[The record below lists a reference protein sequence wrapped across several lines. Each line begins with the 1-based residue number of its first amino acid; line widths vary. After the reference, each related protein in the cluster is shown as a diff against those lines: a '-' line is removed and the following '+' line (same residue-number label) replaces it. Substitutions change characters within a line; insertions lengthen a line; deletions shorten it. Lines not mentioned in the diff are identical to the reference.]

1 MVQYSSVPVENIF
14 RQNFANNRF
23 YYRLV
28 NGSFDVQKQPVVP
41 YNKLVIITQFS
52 LDNTSIRVNITYICS
67 IFDYSDLE
75 FAFETLSPT
84 LAAMQMEPL
93 RQTLAAHLYNPNNT
107 DPIEYSNKGLCP
119 ENVSLCY
126 PDYIHHNVT
135 YGRPEKVLSRYARSA
150 DLPEQAEITS
160 DINGSDLI
168 INDRYI
174 ITAAHIFNPL
184 IEKEDVLVPYKH
196 IEFTS
201 LSYASDQLFNT
212 DNTNIF
218 EAKIIIRGINGI
230 GLQPHEICLNY
241 DDDVATLSICR
252 YEQIKD
258 VLMSENKKA
267 FCPTRLLDRAELE
280 PNSSLFL
287 LAYCS
292 TIRTKNDVEFYEECP
307 GYSLY
312 TREHLNSS
320 MHPNHRTVS
329 IGKCIANDDIHIVH
343 DCPSLCGASDGCIFD
358 ADGRLVGV
366 HTGVC
371 DGDVHYNVNGE
382 RRL

>member
-1 MVQYSSVPVENIF
+1 MMSSSTKPVEHTKEELNTSNKSSSEEEHEVQQRLIKYSRIIRSEHKTSNERAFIDYRTNQLKENVPFTYSS
-14 RQNFANNRF
+14 
-23 YYRLV
+23 
-28 NGSFDVQKQPVVP
+28 NGHTH
-41 YNKLVIITQFS
+41 LII
-52 LDNTSIRVNITYICS
+52 N
-67 IFDYSDLE
+67 SD
-75 FAFETLSPT
+75 
-84 LAAMQMEPL
+84 
-93 RQTLAAHLYNPNNT
+93 
-107 DPIEYSNKGLCP
+107 
-119 ENVSLCY
+119 
-126 PDYIHHNVT
+126 
-135 YGRPEKVLSRYARSA
+135 
-150 DLPEQAEITS
+150 QAEITS

>member
-1 MVQYSSVPVENIF
+1 MMSSSTKPVEHTKEE
-14 RQNFANNRF
+14 
-23 YYRLV
+23 L
-28 NGSFDVQKQPVVP
+28 
-41 YNKLVIITQFS
+41 
-52 LDNTSIRVNITYICS
+52 
-67 IFDYSDLE
+67 
-75 FAFETLSPT
+75 
-84 LAAMQMEPL
+84 
-93 RQTLAAHLYNPNNT
+93 
-107 DPIEYSNKGLCP
+107 
-119 ENVSLCY
+119 
-126 PDYIHHNVT
+126 
-135 YGRPEKVLSRYARSA
+135 
-150 DLPEQAEITS
+150 QAEITS

-184 IEKEDVLVPYKH
+184 IEKEDVLVPYKY

-218 EAKIIIRGINGI
+218 EAEIIIRGINGI
-230 GLQPHEICLNY
+230 GLQPHEICSNY
-241 DDDVATLSICR
+241 DDDVAILSICR

-258 VLMSENKKA
+258 VLMSKNKKD
-267 FCPTRLLDRAELE
+267 FCPIPLSDRAELE

-292 TIRTKNDVEFYEECP
+292 TIRTKNDVEFYQERP

-312 TREHLNSS
+312 TREHLNSA
-320 MHPNHRTVS
+320 MHLNHRTVS

-343 DCPSLCGASDGCIFD
+343 DCPSLCGASGGCIFD
-358 ADGRLVGV
+358 ANGRFVGV

-371 DGDVHYNVNGE
+371 DGDVHYNVNGK
-382 RRL
+382 RRLRPYALNQALAIYSDRIIHHLATVIPTWK